1 MKSLNHAI
9 FYDYI
14 REKTKVIFLC
24 ISDNTQSPHILQDL
38 ADSDKPFELRTQSEK
53 EELYE
58 KIAEQLALIADNY
71 NFNAPGVGSNISAS
85 SSFYSSVPSQGSS
98 VDAKLPS
105 PTSPTGA
112 APTSPTGAADISPE
126 VEGAVG
132 GAPLENKPTE
142 LPGMYHCQI
151 LC

>member
-1 MKSLNHAI
+1 M
-9 FYDYI
+9 YI
-14 REKTKVIFLC
+14 A
-24 ISDNTQSPHILQDL
+24 DNTQSPHLDL
-38 ADSDKPFELRTQSEK
+38 GDSDKPFELRTQSEK

-71 NFNAPGVGSNISAS
+71 NFNAPGVGATIPAS

-98 VDAKLPS
+98 VDAKPAS

-112 APTSPTGAADISPE
+112 GDISPE

-132 GAPLENKPTE
+132 GVPLGSNPTE
-142 LPGMYHCQI
+142 LPGTFHYDNFFFFFLKCTCKIHI
-151 LC
+151 LSLLPPPRPV